1 MEPSMVEALPGPPG
15 PVTEGIAVEA
25 ARRVRLVLT
34 DVDGVLTSS
43 HLIYDVH
50 GAHLR
55 AFSTRDG
62 AAIQWLSQSGIPV
75 GFISALDDASTRRR
89 GEELGVQ
96 ELHLGPQDKLATF
109 HSILGRHRLNPEE
122 IAYLGDDLVDL
133 PVILAV
139 GFSACPADAAQEV
152 QSASTLVMR
161 QKGGEGCFR
170 AAAEFIL
177 QAQGR
182 WAPLVSRY
190 RTPTNRQDG

>member
-1 MEPSMVEALPGPPG
+1 MVEALPGPPG

-62 AAIQWLSQSGIPV
+62 AAIQWLAQSGIPV

-96 ELHLGPQDKLATF
+96 ELHLGPQDKLATLQ
-109 HSILGRHRLNPEE
+109 SILERLRLDPGEV
-122 IAYLGDDLVDL
+122 AYLGDDLVDL
-133 PVILAV
+133 PVILTV
-139 GFSACPADAAQEV
+139 GFSACPSDAAQEV
-152 QSASTLVMR
+152 KVASTMVLR

-170 AAAEFIL
+170 ATAEYIL
-177 QAQGR
+177 KAQGN
-182 WAPLVSRY
+182 WEPIVARY
-190 RTPTNRQDG
+190 RIPTDSQ